1 MGALHT
7 LFLRGR
13 SKITVWASVVGAW
26 LTYVPPGFKLDVGQC
41 LVVTSYLLLAAFC
54 IFDHPDL
61 LSFPNRPGFIAVA
74 QFPVLFLTA
83 AKYNPL
89 FAFIGRGHDKL
100 NFLHR
105 WVGRGVSLAVAVH
118 AVFWVW
124 KRFRTGKACRLYT
137 YQADTT
143 GIAATI
149 VLAIIFIFKIAV
161 RAGGLDN
168 TFMSVSSHR
177 LVSPTSRIPFRLSM
191 RLVRASSKL
200 SFLTVSS
207 PRNSKLGNAPDTKHG
222 HTDTEEQ
229 GLLTL
234 AARVTAAD
242 LKSPIRVLVDGP
254 YGTPPKPLGERV
266 VMVCGGSGAAYIFG
280 VLADWLD
287 EGDVFPEDDEEEDES
302 GSHQSS
308 GPSCVHSILLIWYI
322 REARCV
328 RWFADNLRRIG
339 ALARARGV
347 SIVLR
352 ICVTRE
358 QGRRISSEDG
368 VDSPS
373 GAAKDFRLSTLS
385 ELDARQHSYIVTTK
399 SKSGLLGLGLPGSVE
414 FARPC
419 IGDIVQEQINAW
431 AAPEVDVESEGD
443 AYEQIAGE
451 ESDDEMHIVYLL
463 EVHPLCSLLMGA
475 EERGC
480 LLYAADPCQWGPR
493 RFVQFATVDERL
505 TEDMYACQEPTHFGW
520 FANLSTLAEAKLFEY
535 LNRST
540 MWFRSAA
547 EDDILPKGSVDPVY
561 QAKAELLNAAIQ
573 EIGMGK
579 YQWHLFIVTG
589 FGWLADNLWPIVTG
603 LILAPVVQEF
613 NAKGPFLK
621 LAQNIGLISFNTTL
635 AIIGIFATVAAASP
649 TFTALSVFAALWSV
663 GRYILRISAGHS
675 PVSLNNTV
683 NWWAFGQLLG
693 SLIAWPIISN
703 YSCDATATTCARRD
717 NMGWRYFLI
726 AMGGLMIVLW
736 FIRFF
741 VFRLYESPKYLMGRG
756 RFAEAVEVVHA
767 VAKYNGKSVSLT
779 TEELETAGVSG
790 NHANTAKGIEEGP
803 RELDTTARAALKRKF
818 EQFNGDHVRSL
829 FATRKM
835 AISTSL
841 VIAIWLL
848 LAWRSR

>member
-1 MGALHT
+1 MANYHRVYSWKETDPKYAYAFTAGWVSVALT
-7 LFLRGR
+7 IAIFRLPNALRSLWQEPGRIHPALALGIREGTEAPKYGSSAHSIPSAGR

-26 LTYVPPGFKLDVGQC
+26 LMYVPPGFKLDVGQC

-54 IFDHPDL
+54 IFDHPNL

-149 VLAIIFIFKIAV
+149 VLAIMLVLSRSQVRRRCYELFFVSHVVGTVIFMVLIFFHVKWYLAGTWILTPTIIYALDLALRSIRFRV
-161 RAGGLDN
+161 KDAKLEAIDDQMTLIHIQNCGSGWRAGQHVHVRLIAPTGVSN
-168 TFMSVSSHR
+168 ESHSFSV
-177 LVSPTSRIPFRLSM
+177 VNAP
-191 RLVRASSKL
+191 RASK
-200 SFLTVSS
+200 FK
-207 PRNSKLGNAPDTKHG
+207 NSVFSQSAPPATPNSATPLIQNTDTPN
-222 HTDTEEQ
+222 TEEQ

-234 AARVTAAD
+234 AARVTGTWTRDLNSLAQTGVPSILQPGTAQPLAPAEGTPAAD

-254 YGTPPKPLGERV
+254 YGAPPKPLGERV

-287 EGDVFPEDDEEEDES
+287 EGDVFPEDDEDEDES

-358 QGRRISSEDG
+358 QGRRISSEDS

-451 ESDDEMHIVYLL
+451 ESDDDDAHSLSTGGAS
-463 EVHPLCSLLMGA
+463 SLLPTGGR
-475 EERGC
+475 RGTGVFVVC
-480 LLYAADPCQWGPR
+480 CGPMPMVR
-493 RFVQFATVDERL
+493 ET
-505 TEDMYACQEPTHFGW
+505 
-520 FANLSTLAEAKLFEY
+520 
-535 LNRST
+535 
-540 MWFRSAA
+540 
-547 EDDILPKGSVDPVY
+547 
-561 QAKAELLNAAIQ
+561 KA
-573 EIGMGK
+573 
-579 YQWHLFIVTG
+579 
-589 FGWLADNLWPIVTG
+589 
-603 LILAPVVQEF
+603 
-613 NAKGPFLK
+613 
-621 LAQNIGLISFNTTL
+621 
-635 AIIGIFATVAAASP
+635 
-649 TFTALSVFAALWSV
+649 
-663 GRYILRISAGHS
+663 
-675 PVSLNNTV
+675 
-683 NWWAFGQLLG
+683 
-693 SLIAWPIISN
+693 
-703 YSCDATATTCARRD
+703 
-717 NMGWRYFLI
+717 
-726 AMGGLMIVLW
+726 
-736 FIRFF
+736 
-741 VFRLYESPKYLMGRG
+741 
-756 RFAEAVEVVHA
+756 A
-767 VAKYNGKSVSLT
+767 VARLPARGIRRAGGVWVH
-779 TEELETAGVSG
+779 TEAYEL
-790 NHANTAKGIEEGP
+790 
-803 RELDTTARAALKRKF
+803 
-818 EQFNGDHVRSL
+818 
-829 FATRKM
+829 
-835 AISTSL
+835 
-841 VIAIWLL
+841 
-848 LAWRSR
+848 

>member
-1 MGALHT
+1 MANYHRVYSWKETDPKYAYAFTAGWVSVALAIAIFR
-7 LFLRGR
+7 LPNALRSLWQEPGRIHPALALGIREGTEAPKYGSSAHSIPSAGR

-26 LTYVPPGFKLDVGQC
+26 LMYVPPGFKLDVGQC

-149 VLAIIFIFKIAV
+149 VLAIIVVGTVIFMVLIFFHVKWYLAGTWILTPTIIYALDLALRSIRFRV
-161 RAGGLDN
+161 KDAKLEAIDDQMTLIHIQNCGSGWRAGQHVHVRLIAPTGVSN
-168 TFMSVSSHR
+168 ESHSFSV
-177 LVSPTSRIPFRLSM
+177 V
-191 RLVRASSKL
+191 
-200 SFLTVSS
+200 
-207 PRNSKLGNAPDTKHG
+207 NAPRACKFKSSVFSQSAPPATPNSATPLIQNTDTPN
-222 HTDTEEQ
+222 TEEQ

-234 AARVTAAD
+234 AARVTGTWTRDLNSLAQTGVPSILQPGTAQPLVPAEGTPAAD

-254 YGTPPKPLGERV
+254 YGAPPKPLGERV

-358 QGRRISSEDG
+358 QGRRISSEDS

-451 ESDDEMHIVYLL
+451 ESDDDDAHSLSTGGAS
-463 EVHPLCSLLMGA
+463 SLLPTDGR
-475 EERGC
+475 RGTGVFVVC
-480 LLYAADPCQWGPR
+480 CGPMPMVR
-493 RFVQFATVDERL
+493 ET
-505 TEDMYACQEPTHFGW
+505 
-520 FANLSTLAEAKLFEY
+520 
-535 LNRST
+535 
-540 MWFRSAA
+540 
-547 EDDILPKGSVDPVY
+547 
-561 QAKAELLNAAIQ
+561 KA
-573 EIGMGK
+573 
-579 YQWHLFIVTG
+579 
-589 FGWLADNLWPIVTG
+589 
-603 LILAPVVQEF
+603 
-613 NAKGPFLK
+613 
-621 LAQNIGLISFNTTL
+621 
-635 AIIGIFATVAAASP
+635 
-649 TFTALSVFAALWSV
+649 
-663 GRYILRISAGHS
+663 
-675 PVSLNNTV
+675 
-683 NWWAFGQLLG
+683 
-693 SLIAWPIISN
+693 
-703 YSCDATATTCARRD
+703 
-717 NMGWRYFLI
+717 
-726 AMGGLMIVLW
+726 
-736 FIRFF
+736 
-741 VFRLYESPKYLMGRG
+741 
-756 RFAEAVEVVHA
+756 A
-767 VAKYNGKSVSLT
+767 VARLPARGIRRAGGVWVH
-779 TEELETAGVSG
+779 TEAYEL
-790 NHANTAKGIEEGP
+790 
-803 RELDTTARAALKRKF
+803 
-818 EQFNGDHVRSL
+818 
-829 FATRKM
+829 
-835 AISTSL
+835 
-841 VIAIWLL
+841 
-848 LAWRSR
+848 

>member
-1 MGALHT
+1 MANHHRVYSWKETDPKYAYAFTAGWVSVALT
-7 LFLRGR
+7 IAIFRLPNALRSLWQEPGRIHPALVLGIREGTEAPKYGSSAHSIPSAGR

-26 LTYVPPGFKLDVGQC
+26 LMYVPPGFKLDVGQC

-149 VLAIIFIFKIAV
+149 VLAIMLVLSRSQVRRRCYELFFVSHAVGTVIFVVLIFFHVKWYLAGTWILTPTIIYALDLALRSIRFRV
-161 RAGGLDN
+161 KDAKLEAIDDQMTLIHIQNCGSGWRAGQHVHVRLIAPTGVSN
-168 TFMSVSSHR
+168 ESHSFSV
-177 LVSPTSRIPFRLSM
+177 VNAP
-191 RLVRASSKL
+191 RASK
-200 SFLTVSS
+200 FK
-207 PRNSKLGNAPDTKHG
+207 NSVFSQSAPPATPNSATPLIQN
-222 HTDTEEQ
+222 TDTPNTEQQ

-234 AARVTAAD
+234 AARVTGTWTRDLNSLAQTGVPSILQPGTAQPLAPAEGTPAAD

-254 YGTPPKPLGERV
+254 YGAPPKPLGERV

-287 EGDVFPEDDEEEDES
+287 EGDVFAEDDEEEDES

-368 VDSPS
+368 VGSPS

-451 ESDDEMHIVYLL
+451 ESDDEDAHSLSTGGAS
-463 EVHPLCSLLMGA
+463 SLLPTDGR
-475 EERGC
+475 RGTGVFVVC
-480 LLYAADPCQWGPR
+480 CGPMPM
-493 RFVQFATVDERL
+493 VHET
-505 TEDMYACQEPTHFGW
+505 
-520 FANLSTLAEAKLFEY
+520 
-535 LNRST
+535 
-540 MWFRSAA
+540 
-547 EDDILPKGSVDPVY
+547 
-561 QAKAELLNAAIQ
+561 KA
-573 EIGMGK
+573 
-579 YQWHLFIVTG
+579 
-589 FGWLADNLWPIVTG
+589 
-603 LILAPVVQEF
+603 
-613 NAKGPFLK
+613 
-621 LAQNIGLISFNTTL
+621 
-635 AIIGIFATVAAASP
+635 
-649 TFTALSVFAALWSV
+649 
-663 GRYILRISAGHS
+663 
-675 PVSLNNTV
+675 
-683 NWWAFGQLLG
+683 
-693 SLIAWPIISN
+693 
-703 YSCDATATTCARRD
+703 
-717 NMGWRYFLI
+717 
-726 AMGGLMIVLW
+726 
-736 FIRFF
+736 
-741 VFRLYESPKYLMGRG
+741 
-756 RFAEAVEVVHA
+756 A
-767 VAKYNGKSVSLT
+767 VARLPARGIRRAGGVWVH
-779 TEELETAGVSG
+779 TEAYEL
-790 NHANTAKGIEEGP
+790 
-803 RELDTTARAALKRKF
+803 
-818 EQFNGDHVRSL
+818 
-829 FATRKM
+829 
-835 AISTSL
+835 
-841 VIAIWLL
+841 
-848 LAWRSR
+848 